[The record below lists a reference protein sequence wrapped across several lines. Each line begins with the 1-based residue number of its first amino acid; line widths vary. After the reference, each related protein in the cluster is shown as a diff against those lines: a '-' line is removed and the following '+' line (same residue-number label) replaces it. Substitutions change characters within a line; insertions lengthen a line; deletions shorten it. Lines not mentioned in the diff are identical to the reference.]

1 MKIFWTNFVDIETIR
16 RSDSLSWLLTS
27 CGVIKMIEDF
37 IDKIITGDALEIM
50 KQIPDNTVDVSFID
64 PPFNLIKS
72 YNSYK
77 DNKGEQEYLDW
88 SKKWILEMIRITKPT
103 GSIFIHN
110 IPKWLM
116 EYYRVIMN
124 EKEHVKED
132 SPYFKHLRNL
142 RVIDWIVWN
151 EPGSPKGRYLYA
163 SHYGILYLGKSN
175 KTKFFNLRIPHK
187 FCRTC
192 HALLKDYGG
201 KKAQVNAFG
210 TILSDVWDDIHRYKH
225 RKRRDSHPNQLPEPL
240 MERIL
245 LMSADEGDLV
255 LDPMVGVGTTC
266 IASKKLGMHYIG
278 IDMDDN
284 YCKIARE
291 KLSKIEE
298 TKINGAHVSIFMNKV
313 ISVRNKD
320 LTKIL
325 ESTEH
330 ITLRINSHGSK
341 QISTG
346 RLIKKM
352 EKRKSERVTKK
363 YTFEVEDNELH
374 QKV

>member
-1 MKIFWTNFVDIETIR
+1 
-16 RSDSLSWLLTS
+16 
-27 CGVIKMIEDF
+27 MIENF
-37 IDKIITGDALEIM
+37 IDKIVTGDSLEIM
-50 KQIPDNTVDVSFID
+50 KKIPDNTVDVSFVD

-116 EYYRVIMN
+116 EYYRMIMN
-124 EKEHVKED
+124 EKENVKED
-132 SPYFKHLRNL
+132 NPHFKHLRNL

-163 SHYGILYLGKSN
+163 SHYGVLYLGKSN

-201 KKAQVNAFG
+201 KKAQVNEFG

-255 LDPMVGVGTTC
+255 LDPMAGVGTTC
-266 IASKKLGMHYIG
+266 IAAKKLGMHYIG
-278 IDMDDN
+278 IDMDEN

-298 TKINGAHVSIFMNKV
+298 TTVNGAHVSIFMNKV
-313 ISVRNKD
+313 ISARNKD

-346 RLIKKM
+346 QLVKEKKT
-352 EKRKSERVTKK
+352 RKSKKVTKK
-363 YTFEVEDNELH
+363 YTLEVVDDELH
-374 QKV
+374 QKI

>member
-1 MKIFWTNFVDIETIR
+1 
-16 RSDSLSWLLTS
+16 
-27 CGVIKMIEDF
+27 MIEDF
-37 IDKIITGDALEIM
+37 IDKIITGDSLEIM
-50 KQIPDNTVDVSFID
+50 KQIPDNAVDVSFID
-64 PPFNLIKS
+64 PPFNLIKL

-77 DNKGEQEYLDW
+77 DNKDEQEYLDW
-88 SKKWILEMIRITKPT
+88 SKRWILEMIRITKPT

-124 EKEHVKED
+124 VKENVKED
-132 SPYFKHLRNL
+132 DPYFKHLKHL

-163 SHYGILYLGKSN
+163 SHYGILYLAKSN
-175 KTKFFNLRIPHK
+175 KTKFYNLRIPHK

-201 KKAQVNAFG
+201 KKAQVNEFG

-240 MERIL
+240 LERIL

-278 IDMDDN
+278 VDIDNN
-284 YCKIARE
+284 YCEIARE
-291 KLSKIEE
+291 KLSKTKE
-298 TKINGAHVSIFMNKV
+298 TTINAVYVSIFMNKV
-313 ISVRNKD
+313 ISVRNRD
-320 LTKIL
+320 LPKIVG
-325 ESTEH
+325 TTDK
-330 ITLRINSHGSK
+330 ITLKINSHDSK

-346 RLIKKM
+346 LLSK
-352 EKRKSERVTKK
+352 EKISRKSMTTSKR
-363 YTFEVEDNELH
+363 YTLEVEKNELR
-374 QKV
+374 

>member
-1 MKIFWTNFVDIETIR
+1 MTYSHLGKMSYSDLLK
-16 RSDSLSWLLTS
+16 RSLKSW
-27 CGVIKMIEDF
+27 VVVRMIEDF
-37 IDKIITGDALEIM
+37 IDGIITGDALEIM
-50 KQIPDNTVDVSFID
+50 RKIPDNSVDVSFVD
-64 PPFNLIKS
+64 PPFNLVKS

-77 DNKGEQEYLDW
+77 DNMEEQEYLDW

-116 EYYRVIMN
+116 EYYRIIMN
-124 EKEHVKED
+124 EKEHIRED
-132 SPYFKHLRNL
+132 DKYFQHLKNL

-201 KKAQVNAFG
+201 KKSQINEFG

-225 RKRRDSHPNQLPEPL
+225 RNRRDSHPNQLPEPL
-240 MERIL
+240 LERIL
-245 LMSADEGDLV
+245 LMSAEQGDLV
-255 LDPMVGVGTTC
+255 FDPMVGVGTTC
-266 IASKKLGMHYIG
+266 IAAKKLGMHYIG
-278 IDMDDN
+278 IDIDDN
-284 YCKIARE
+284 YCRIARE
-291 KLSKIEE
+291 KLSKTEE
-298 TKINGAHVSIFMNKV
+298 TKINGAYVSIFMNKV

-320 LTKIL
+320 LPKIL
-325 ESTEH
+325 GNTEH
-330 ITLRINSHGSK
+330 ITLRINSEGSK

-346 RLIKKM
+346 RLINKKRNS
-352 EKRKSERVTKK
+352 KTRVIVNK
-363 YTFEVEDNELH
+363 YTLDMEGPEID
-374 QKV
+374 QKG

>member
-1 MKIFWTNFVDIETIR
+1 
-16 RSDSLSWLLTS
+16 
-27 CGVIKMIEDF
+27 MIDNF
-37 IDKIITGDALEIM
+37 IDKIITDDSLKIM

-64 PPFNLIKS
+64 PPFNLVKS

-77 DNKGEQEYLDW
+77 DNKGEQEYIEW
-88 SKKWILEMIRITKPT
+88 SKEWILEMIRITKPT

-116 EYYRVIMN
+116 EYYRIIMN
-124 EKEHVKED
+124 EKENIKED
-132 SPYFKHLRNL
+132 NPYFEHLKDL

-175 KTKFFNLRIPHK
+175 KTKFFNLRTPHK
-187 FCRTC
+187 FCPTC

-201 KKAQVNAFG
+201 KKAQVNEFG

-225 RKRRDSHPNQLPEPL
+225 SKRRDSHPNQLPEAL
-240 MERIL
+240 LERIL

-266 IASKKLGMHYIG
+266 IAAKKLGMHYIG

-284 YCKIARE
+284 YCKIARQ
-291 KLSKIEE
+291 KLSDTEE
-298 TKINGAHVSIFMNKV
+298 TKINGAFVSIFIGKIV
-313 ISVRNKD
+313 SVRNRD
-320 LTKIL
+320 LPKVVG
-325 ESTEH
+325 ETEH
-330 ITLRINSHGSK
+330 ITLRINSQSSK

-346 RLIKKM
+346 HLPK
-352 EKRKSERVTKK
+352 KRKIKT
-363 YTFEVEDNELH
+363 DNTIESIYF
-374 QKV
+374 K